1 MYPGNEVLPEPVRV
15 ALTAGQ
21 AAVLPT
27 TALKFEKD
35 IYLEDNGEG
44 LPLGNAP
51 YTVEF
56 WVRFGG
62 QHGCFAGWGVEP
74 NNQCNGIHFN
84 GGFNHFWYANDLHCG
99 QGKIKTKRWQHV
111 VMRGDK

>member
-1 MYPGNEVLPEPVRV
+1 MLPESVRV

-62 QHGCFAGWGVEP
+62 QHGCFAGWGVTP
-74 NNQCNGIHFN
+74 ISKMQLASLLVGAISQMLC
-84 GGFNHFWYANDLHCG
+84 
-99 QGKIKTKRWQHV
+99 
-111 VMRGDK
+111 